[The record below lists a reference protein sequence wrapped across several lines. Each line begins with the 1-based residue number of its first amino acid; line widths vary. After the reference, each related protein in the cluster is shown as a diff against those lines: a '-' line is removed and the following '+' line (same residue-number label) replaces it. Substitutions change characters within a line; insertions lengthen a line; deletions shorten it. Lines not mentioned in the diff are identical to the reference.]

1 VSALILFLLK
11 VTVGLRVT
19 DEQETEG
26 LDVALHD
33 ERGDIHWARFAKAGT
48 AAPDTPS
55 HFRPGRAHVL
65 LKQSPRPT
73 GTAPAWS
80 GQARRGRHRRGLQ
93 PMADSAQLTYAI
105 DTFYF
110 LITGA
115 LVMWMAAGFAM
126 LEAGLVRAK
135 NTAEIL
141 TKNVALYSIACIMYM
156 LIGYG
161 MMYPAGGNGII
172 PQIDWSFMFGGDHS
186 EAEILADGLNHA
198 KMSDFFFQ
206 VVFVATAMSIVSGA
220 VAERMKLWSFLFF
233 AVVMTGFIY
242 PVQGYWKWGEGWL
255 HALNFQDFAGS
266 GVVHLAGASAA
277 LAGVLLLGPRRGKY
291 GNDGSIHAI
300 PGANL
305 PLATLGTFT
314 LWLGWFGFNG
324 GSQLAMTG
332 FENTNAVAAIFVN
345 TNMAAAGGL
354 VLALTTA
361 RLLFGKADLTMALN
375 GALAGLVAITAE
387 PLTPSPL
394 AATLIGGV
402 GGVIVVFAI
411 LSLDKLRID
420 DPVGA
425 IAVHGVVGMWGL
437 MAVPITNP
445 DAGFGAQAIGLGAIL
460 GWVFITATI
469 AWLVLK
475 VTVGIRVDEE
485 EEYEGVDVGECG
497 LEAYPEFVGAR
508 GTGL

>member
-1 VSALILFLLK
+1 L
-11 VTVGLRVT
+11 
-19 DEQETEG
+19 
-26 LDVALHD
+26 
-33 ERGDIHWARFAKAGT
+33 
-48 AAPDTPS
+48 
-55 HFRPGRAHVL
+55 
-65 LKQSPRPT
+65 
-73 GTAPAWS
+73 
-80 GQARRGRHRRGLQ
+80 
-93 PMADSAQLTYAI
+93 

-110 LITGA
+110 LVSGA

-141 TKNVALYSIACIMYM
+141 TKNVALFAIACIMYM
-156 LIGYG
+156 VIGYG
-161 MMYPAGGNGII
+161 IMYPAGGNGII
-172 PQIDWSFMFGGDHS
+172 PQINWSFMFCGDHTAEEVLGSGGDTYYS
-186 EAEILADGLNHA
+186 GMA
-198 KMSDFFFQ
+198 DFFFQ

-220 VAERMKLWSFLFF
+220 VAERMKLWSFLLF
-233 AVVMTGFIY
+233 AVFMTGFIY
-242 PVQGYWKWGEGWL
+242 PVQGYWKWGGGWL
-255 HALNFQDFAGS
+255 DGLGFNDFAGS
-266 GVVHLAGASAA
+266 GIVHLCGASAA
-277 LAGVLLLGPRRGKY
+277 LAGVLLLGARKGKY
-291 GNDGSIHAI
+291 GKDGSINAI

-305 PLATLGTFT
+305 PLATLGTFI

-324 GSQLAMTG
+324 GSQLVVSNIDDA
-332 FENTNAVAAIFVN
+332 NAVAAVFVN

-354 VLALTTA
+354 VLALITA

-387 PLTPSPL
+387 PLTPAPL

-425 IAVHGVVGMWGL
+425 ISVHGVVGMWGL
-437 MAVPITNP
+437 MAVPITNGE
-445 DAGFGAQAIGLGAIL
+445 ASFVAQAIGLGTIL
-460 GWVFITATI
+460 AWVFITSLI
-469 AWLVLK
+469 VWLLIKLVM
-475 VTVGIRVDEE
+475 GIRVSEE

-508 GTGL
+508 GGGK